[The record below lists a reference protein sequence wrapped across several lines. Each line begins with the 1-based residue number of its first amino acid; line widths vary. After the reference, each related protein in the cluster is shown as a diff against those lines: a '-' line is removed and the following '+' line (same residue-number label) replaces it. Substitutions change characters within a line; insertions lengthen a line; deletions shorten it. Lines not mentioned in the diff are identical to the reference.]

1 MIAVAYRRAAR
12 GDAWTALVAAIA
24 DALVDLEALE
34 RRLAR
39 QGGLVSLGY
48 ARGRTETSGGPGRR
62 TEARGIERSPA
73 LTGARAALTGAHR
86 RSPAPARRSGPAAVS
101 PPGGDRP
108 VGDQR
113 SEPPRRA
120 MAPGWPRPI
129 ALARAERCSA

>member
-1 MIAVAYRRAAR
+1 MHPDPDAAPAEIRLREAEMIAVAYRRAAR

-62 TEARGIERSPA
+62 HG
-73 LTGARAALTGAHR
+73 
-86 RSPAPARRSGPAAVS
+86 GP
-101 PPGGDRP
+101 GD
-108 VGDQR
+108 
-113 SEPPRRA
+113 
-120 MAPGWPRPI
+120 
-129 ALARAERCSA
+129 